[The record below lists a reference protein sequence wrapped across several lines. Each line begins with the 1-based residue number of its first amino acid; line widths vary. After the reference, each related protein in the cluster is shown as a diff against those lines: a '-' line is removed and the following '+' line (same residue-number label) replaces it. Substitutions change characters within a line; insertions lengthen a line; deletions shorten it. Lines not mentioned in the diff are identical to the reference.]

1 MKRFLATAVLV
12 LASVPAMAQHH
23 GHYRNYGYHNHGYYR
38 GGGGWVAP
46 LILGGV
52 VGYAI
57 TRDPVI
63 VQQPPVVVQPA
74 PIPGAPIGNV
84 PYCGPWIETQQPDGT
99 IVRQR
104 TCTQ

>member
-1 MKRFLATAVLV
+1 MKKTLAVLCLV
-12 LASVPAMAQHH
+12 VASVPALAQHRHHGYH
-23 GHYRNYGYHNHGYYR
+23 GHHRHYG

-57 TRDPVI
+57 TRNPDPVVVQPPVVI
-63 VQQPPVVVQPA
+63 QQPPVVTNPPLA
-74 PIPGAPIGNV
+74 ANPT
-84 PYCGPWIETQQPDGT
+84 CGPWTETQQPDGS

>member
-1 MKRFLATAVLV
+1 MKKVLAIAILALAT
-12 LASVPAMAQHH
+12 VPVMAQHRNNH
-23 GHYRNYGYHNHGYYR
+23 GHQGHHGHHNHRAAGN
-38 GGGGWVAP
+38 GNWVAP

-57 TRDPVI
+57 TRNNEPVL
-63 VQQPPVVVQPA
+63 VQPPMVYST
-74 PIPGAPIGNV
+74 
-84 PYCGPWIETQQPDGT
+84 PYCGPWTETLHYDGT

>member
-1 MKRFLATAVLV
+1 MKRFAVILALC
-12 LASVPAMAQHH
+12 LSSVPAMAQH
-23 GHYRNYGYHNHGYYR
+23 GHYRPHHYHRHY
-38 GGGGWVAP
+38 GGGWVAP

-57 TRDPVI
+57 TRNNEPVV
-63 VQQPPVVVQPA
+63 VQQAPVVVQPQSL
-74 PIPGAPIGNV
+74 PPPSS
-84 PYCGPWIETQQPDGT
+84 YCGPWVETQQTDGT

>member
-1 MKRFLATAVLV
+1 MKKV
-12 LASVPAMAQHH
+12 LAIVILALSALPAVAQHRGNHGHH
-23 GHYRNYGYHNHGYYR
+23 GHHGNYNHRANGN
-38 GGGGWVAP
+38 GNWIAP

-57 TRDPVI
+57 TRNNEPVI
-63 VQQPPVVVQPA
+63 VQPPMVYST
-74 PIPGAPIGNV
+74 
-84 PYCGPWIETQQPDGT
+84 PYCGPWTETLYHDGT

>member
-1 MKRFLATAVLV
+1 MKKILAIAI
-12 LASVPAMAQHH
+12 LALAAVPAVAQHRGNH
-23 GHYRNYGYHNHGYYR
+23 GHYGHHHRATGHGN
-38 GGGGWVAP
+38 WVAP

-57 TRDPVI
+57 TRNNEPVVVPQAPVI
-63 VQQPPVVVQPA
+63 VPQPTV
-74 PIPGAPIGNV
+74 IYST
-84 PYCGPWIETQQPDGT
+84 PYCGPWTETLQYDGT

>member
-1 MKRFLATAVLV
+1 MKKILAIAILALAAVPV
-12 LASVPAMAQHH
+12 MAQHRNNH
-23 GHYRNYGYHNHGYYR
+23 GHHGHQGHHGHHNHRAAGN
-38 GGGGWVAP
+38 GNWVAP

-57 TRDPVI
+57 TRNNEPVL
-63 VQQPPVVVQPA
+63 VQPPMVYST
-74 PIPGAPIGNV
+74 
-84 PYCGPWIETQQPDGT
+84 PYCGPWIETLHYDGT

>member
-1 MKRFLATAVLV
+1 MKRFILILALCAT
-12 LASVPAMAQHH
+12 SVPALAQH
-23 GHYRNYGYHNHGYYR
+23 GHYRPYHHHHRHYS
-38 GGGGWVAP
+38 GGGWVAP

-57 TRDPVI
+57 TRNNEPA
-63 VQQPPVVVQPA
+63 VVQPA
-74 PIPGAPIGNV
+74 PVIVQPQALPQAN
-84 PYCGPWIETQQPDGT
+84 PYCGPWVEVQQPDGT